1 MDYEKFCYEYDKFE
15 EYMQDFRKENPELT
29 DDSSDEVN
37 SPKHYTSGKQ
47 EVIDTI
53 EDAISLAASVE
64 RGFLQGQVLKYML
77 RMWHKGR
84 PLQDAEKAQWYL
96 TRLIDS
102 MR

>member
-1 MDYEKFCYEYDKFE
+1 MS
-15 EYMQDFRKENPELT
+15 DFRKENPELT
-29 DDSSDEVN
+29 ADSSDQVN

-96 TRLIDS
+96 TRLINS

>member
-1 MDYEKFCYEYDKFE
+1 MTT
-15 EYMQDFRKENPELT
+15 FRKENPELT
-29 DDSSDEVN
+29 SDSSDLVN
-37 SPKHYTSGKQ
+37 SPDHYTSGKQ

-53 EDAISLAASVE
+53 EDAISKAASVE

-77 RMWHKGR
+77 RMWEKGK

-96 TRLIDS
+96 TRLINS

>member
-1 MDYEKFCYEYDKFE
+1 MS
-15 EYMQDFRKENPELT
+15 DFRKENPELT
-29 DDSSDEVN
+29 SDSSDQVN

-77 RMWHKGR
+77 RMWHKGK
-84 PLQDAEKAQWYL
+84 PLEDAEKAEWYL
-96 TRLIDS
+96 KSMIDLLKETKGKNWG
-102 MR
+102 